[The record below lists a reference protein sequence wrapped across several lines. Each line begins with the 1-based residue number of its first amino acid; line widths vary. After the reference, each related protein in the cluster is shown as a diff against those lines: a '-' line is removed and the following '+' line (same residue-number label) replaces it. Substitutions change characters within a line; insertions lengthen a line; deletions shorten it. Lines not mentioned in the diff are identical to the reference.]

1 MSGKHRDKPGQLLDF
16 PPHLVTGR
24 PQRVWG
30 PGWRGLMNY
39 SVSECP
45 GLWLGYYCWW
55 LSQQPLMQCVMQSW
69 PLIGQVSQAP
79 ASDWLVTCCMMP
91 GRFYPL
97 RVMTGSG
104 WDVPPDTWHV
114 THIVTL
120 RRHTINGQWTGSCR
134 ERGPGCWPIRSQ
146 GWSLLTNQMRR
157 VTVRHSRVK
166 QGARGGQ
173 ERTGAVAGAA
183 DAKRYPR
190 FYLRTENTL
199 DYCSAPDKEW
209 QSFLGKKIELD
220 WLMCPDCRRN
230 GWQSHQTLSH
240 YLTQTSEP
248 SYVDISSG
256 VRQDYLAST
265 HDSQILSNTFF

>member
-16 PPHLVTGR
+16 PPHLVSHREATPSVGPWVAR
-24 PQRVWG
+24 SDELFSLRVSG
-30 PGWRGLMNY
+30 SLIRILLLMVITAA
-39 SVSECP
+39 SHAMCDAE
-45 GLWLGYYCWW
+45 L
-55 LSQQPLMQCVMQSW
+55 
-69 PLIGQVSQAP
+69 
-79 ASDWLVTCCMMP
+79 ASDWSGLTGHGPWLAADMLHDARQILSPP
-91 GRFYPL
+91 GND
-97 RVMTGSG
+97 RVGVG
-104 WDVPPDTWHV
+104 CAPDTWHV

-134 ERGPGCWPIRSQ
+134 ERGTGGWPIRSQ
-146 GWSLLTNQMRR
+146 GWALLTNQMRR

-166 QGARGGQ
+166 QGARWGQ

-183 DAKRYPR
+183 DAKRYSR

-220 WLMCPDCRRN
+220 WLMSPDCPRN

-240 YLTQTSEP
+240 YLTETSEP
-248 SYVDISSG
+248 SYVDISSV
-256 VRQDYLAST
+256 VRQD
-265 HDSQILSNTFF
+265 